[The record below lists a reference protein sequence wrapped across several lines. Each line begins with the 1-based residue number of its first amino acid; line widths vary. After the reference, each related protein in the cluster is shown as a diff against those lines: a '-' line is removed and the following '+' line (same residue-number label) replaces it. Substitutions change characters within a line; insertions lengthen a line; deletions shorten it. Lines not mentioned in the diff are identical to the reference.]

1 MTIIIVNMAR
11 RPTFGLTYA
20 PVTKRHLRAIE
31 PGSYGLIRREIETQL
46 QGGPDAETRRRK
58 PLKRPGIFGA
68 AWEMRFGSGDR
79 FRVFYRVNRD
89 ERHVEILAIGEKK
102 GSSLFVGGE
111 EIET

>member
-1 MTIIIVNMAR
+1 
-11 RPTFGLTYA
+11 
-20 PVTKRHLRAIE
+20 
-31 PGSYGLIRREIETQL
+31 
-46 QGGPDAETRRRK
+46 
-58 PLKRPGIFGA
+58 
-68 AWEMRFGSGDR
+68 MRFGSGDR